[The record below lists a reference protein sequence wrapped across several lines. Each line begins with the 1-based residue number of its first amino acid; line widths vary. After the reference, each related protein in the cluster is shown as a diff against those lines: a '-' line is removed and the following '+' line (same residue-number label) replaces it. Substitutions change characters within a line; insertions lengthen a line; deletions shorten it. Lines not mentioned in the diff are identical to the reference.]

1 MTVACDEVW
10 GKIGVYE
17 AMEISSRCA
26 EVTIWQEGP
35 AEEGSVLRN
44 KGLQRRRRRRRRDE
58 EDLFSPRGC
67 GARLETESKERE
79 RIRSRGE
86 EGGIERGNRGW

>member
-35 AEEGSVLRN
+35 AEEGSVLWNR
-44 KGLQRRRRRRRRDE
+44 GLQRRRRRRDEGRFVFSSRVWREIRD
-58 EDLFSPRGC
+58 RV
-67 GARLETESKERE
+67 ERE
-79 RIRSRGE
+79 GE
-86 EGGIERGNRGW
+86 KQIEGGGGWD